1 MEKRPPHLEVI
12 VASMGIRAD
21 RVEMSVV
28 NFYLT
33 NCVRIQWMEKN
44 PLLRSEC
51 CISRNQSRE
60 IREEHHKLL
69 SHKRWLFMRV
79 RVCVH
84 VWGCVRVR
92 ACMHVCVYV
101 II

>member
-1 MEKRPPHLEVI
+1 MI
-12 VASMGIRAD
+12 VALVGFRAKREREREREREECHKILPHKFCNNPMD
-21 RVEMSVV
+21 GK
-28 NFYLT
+28 
-33 NCVRIQWMEKN
+33 KN

-51 CISRNQSRE
+51 CISGNQSRE